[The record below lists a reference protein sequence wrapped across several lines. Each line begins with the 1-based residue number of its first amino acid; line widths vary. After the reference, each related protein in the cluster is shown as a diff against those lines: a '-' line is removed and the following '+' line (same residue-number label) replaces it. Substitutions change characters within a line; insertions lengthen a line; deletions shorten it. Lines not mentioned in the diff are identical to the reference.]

1 MVLRLQKLDKGNC
14 VSYIAYRIR
23 KTPYKSAQTM
33 ADDTKRQISVHLEEA
48 LIEQLE
54 VAAKREIRSVSG
66 EIAYRLR
73 RSFERQSGDGAVP

>member
-1 MVLRLQKLDKGNC
+1 
-14 VSYIAYRIR
+14 
-23 KTPYKSAQTM
+23 M

-54 VAAKREIRSVSG
+54 AAAKREVRSVSG

-73 RSFERQSGDGAVP
+73 RSFERQSGDGAAP